1 MSRLQDEY
9 MDKLNLNVLRLETE
23 NSELKKQLRDLVER
37 VPSVYLTDNSAKFSG
52 QTHPDAKHTFISVND
67 TEEQK
72 YIYESPDGG
81 KTLYRRKLGDYDN
94 KEQVDKDGNP
104 LPTQMELF

>member
-1 MSRLQDEY
+1 
-9 MDKLNLNVLRLETE
+9 MDKEMYKQLVGTLMRENAELKEQLRNLVLNVPSGFLTGLV
-23 NSELKKQLRDLVER
+23 KKYPNDFDLGEKVREI
-37 VPSVYLTDNSAKFSG
+37 N
-52 QTHPDAKHTFISVND
+52 ND
-67 TEEQK
+67 MMEQE

-94 KEQVDKDGNP
+94 REQIDSDGNP